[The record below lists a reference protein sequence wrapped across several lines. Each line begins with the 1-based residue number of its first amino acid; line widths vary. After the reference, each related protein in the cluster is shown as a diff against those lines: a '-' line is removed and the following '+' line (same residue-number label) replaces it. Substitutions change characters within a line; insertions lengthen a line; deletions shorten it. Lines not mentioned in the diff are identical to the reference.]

1 MGQENFTGMGIA
13 FTIFMLRFLMDRLIE
28 MSKPEQSKL
37 S

>member
-13 FTIFMLRFLMDRLIE
+13 IFMLRFLMDRLIE